1 MTITTLGQ
9 EAVIAS
15 TLTKREFTPLR
26 NLKVV
31 AVVATIGITAHLAS
45 IKIIRKLA
53 GSTEIAFLHHLGL
66 SLGMI
71 GKSVLQGLQQ
81 GEITKQKVPEKLLTA
96 IYQNQRMKG
105 IS

>member
-15 TLTKREFTPLR
+15 TLTKREITPFQTLTI
-26 NLKVV
+26 VI
-31 AVVATIGITAHLAS
+31 VATIVITARLAS
-45 IKIIRKLA
+45 TNIIRNLA
-53 GSTEIAFLHHLGL
+53 GGTLEAAPPHLGL
-66 SLGMI
+66 I
-71 GKSVLQGLQQ
+71 GKGVLQGLQQ

>member
-15 TLTKREFTPLR
+15 TLTKREITPFQTLTI
-26 NLKVV
+26 VI
-31 AVVATIGITAHLAS
+31 VATIVITARLAS
-45 IKIIRKLA
+45 TNIIRNLA
-53 GSTEIAFLHHLGL
+53 GGTVEAFLHHLGL